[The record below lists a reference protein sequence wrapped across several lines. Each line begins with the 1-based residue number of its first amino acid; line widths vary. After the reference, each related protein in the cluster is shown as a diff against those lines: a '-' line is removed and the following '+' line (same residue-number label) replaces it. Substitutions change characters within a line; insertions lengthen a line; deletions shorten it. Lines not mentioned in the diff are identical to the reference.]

1 MQDDPKLPPLSDE
14 QISAAQEAAYVYREI
29 DVTDDMDGLMPPL
42 TRKVTRRHFSYRK
55 FAEAIQLSAFNA
67 GRLKGL
73 EAGFDAGW
81 KTAANW
87 AGRDDLLSDM
97 DSPALKAD
105 RAAAIDRIAKKE
117 AK

>member
-1 MQDDPKLPPLSDE
+1 MQDDPKLPPLP
-14 QISAAQEAAYVYREI
+14 EAFRAC
-29 DVTDDMDGLMPPL
+29 D
-42 TRKVTRRHFSYRK
+42 FSPRAMVLPM
-55 FAEAIQLSAFNA
+55 AEVRAIQLSAFNA

-97 DSPALKAD
+97 ESPAFKAD

-117 AK
+117 AKSS